1 MLNEFRKYLNSI
13 PEVEISKQDDNTIS
27 FSYKTYQL
35 LFIYDNADPYYFRLI
50 LPNITNLEGLEG
62 NIEDIMNDYNS
73 KFKVSKMTKVNDSL
87 WISVEQF
94 IYTNDKLN
102 ELFSRLVNLIVVVA
116 ADFKKEHFN
125 K

>member
-1 MLNEFRKYLNSI
+1 MLNEFRKYLNST
-13 PEVEISKQDDNTIS
+13 PEVEISKEDDNTIS

-35 LFIYDNADPYYFRLI
+35 LYIYDDKDPYYFRLI
-50 LPNITNLEGLEG
+50 LPNITNLEGLAG
-62 NIEDIMNDYNS
+62 NIEEIMNEYNR

-94 IYTNDKLN
+94 IYTKDKLN
-102 ELFSRLVNLIVVVA
+102 ELFSRLVNLIVFVA